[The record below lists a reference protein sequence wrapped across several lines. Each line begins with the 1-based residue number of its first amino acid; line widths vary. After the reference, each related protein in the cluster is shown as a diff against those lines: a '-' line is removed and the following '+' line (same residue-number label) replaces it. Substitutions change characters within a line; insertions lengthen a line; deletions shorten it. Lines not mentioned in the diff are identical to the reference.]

1 MGLGMPHGLTLEGHQ
16 DLLQGLLYK
25 GGCFPIIWMVR
36 ADGDCYRMGHLIRL
50 QLTLTGD
57 ALKRLVYVKE
67 ESLSQINS
75 FVFICSI
82 FA

>member
-1 MGLGMPHGLTLEGHQ
+1 MDGF
-16 DLLQGLLYK
+16 LLFGWFELMEIVTGWDISYAYK
-25 GGCFPIIWMVR
+25 
-36 ADGDCYRMGHLIRL
+36 
-50 QLTLTGD
+50 LTLTGD